1 MRDACKRQGMKIG
14 KKEALACVKNVEKFF
29 LLGRSFSGHQFLKS
43 SSHKVVEG
51 RKQQVKK
58 SIHEE
63 NIDKYA
69 DSRCDEDAAVISCDE
84 VFAKEFLTSISET
97 YLLIEHADINSK
109 SFSKELGN
117 LFLSD
122 SSFSLFMETSNLS
135 QLGHA
140 RLKAILEGIK
150 SLFDNRVR
158 VILYGDP
165 DFEAF
170 AEKRF
175 SSNDLEEE
183 ESDSLAA
190 TNKEKLTIALKERD
204 DAIKDKECITK
215 ELQESLRDKSLSD
228 NNLMKALHKIES
240 IEKELRFVKEEKDAA
255 ITELSKSKT
264 EFVEATGKIEE
275 LVRAKSKSDGELKE
289 NKIVE
294 GKLRCRLQILEERN
308 TLLETQINASVKD
321 VLEVAIQTD
330 GDYSEVL
337 EVATQTDGDYSKVLE
352 VATQTDGDYSEVGAI
367 KTEHKTTQTKHVNLT
382 SSGLTNIVMNLER
395 HAGVSDIVERVYRCI
410 RNFSTDSKQIHMPD
424 GRFQCIVKVTKGRH
438 VVDEQ
443 DLLKF
448 EGYGET
454 MYKAKEAA
462 FNNYI
467 DKIKTEAEKEKAML

>member
-1 MRDACKRQGMKIG
+1 MRDACKRQGLKIG

-29 LLGRSFSGHQFLKS
+29 LLGRSFSGHQFHKS

-63 NIDKYA
+63 NIDKYT
-69 DSRCDEDAAVISCDE
+69 DSRCDEGAAVISCDE

-215 ELQESLRDKSLSD
+215 ESLRDKSLSD

-255 ITELSKSKT
+255 ITELSKSKS

-337 EVATQTDGDYSKVLE
+337 EVATQTDGDYS
-352 VATQTDGDYSEVGAI
+352 EVGNI

-410 RNFSTDSKQIHMPD
+410 RNFSTDSKQIQMPD

>member
-1 MRDACKRQGMKIG
+1 MRDACKRQGLKIG

-29 LLGRSFSGHQFLKS
+29 LLRRSFSGHQFHKS

-63 NIDKYA
+63 NIDKYT
-69 DSRCDEDAAVISCDE
+69 DSRCDEGAAVISCDE

-215 ELQESLRDKSLSD
+215 DLQESLKI
-228 NNLMKALHKIES
+228 NLCLTI
-240 IEKELRFVKEEKDAA
+240 
-255 ITELSKSKT
+255 
-264 EFVEATGKIEE
+264 
-275 LVRAKSKSDGELKE
+275 
-289 NKIVE
+289 
-294 GKLRCRLQILEERN
+294 IL
-308 TLLETQINASVKD
+308 
-321 VLEVAIQTD
+321 
-330 GDYSEVL
+330 
-337 EVATQTDGDYSKVLE
+337 
-352 VATQTDGDYSEVGAI
+352 
-367 KTEHKTTQTKHVNLT
+367 
-382 SSGLTNIVMNLER
+382 
-395 HAGVSDIVERVYRCI
+395 
-410 RNFSTDSKQIHMPD
+410 
-424 GRFQCIVKVTKGRH
+424 
-438 VVDEQ
+438 
-443 DLLKF
+443 
-448 EGYGET
+448 
-454 MYKAKEAA
+454 
-462 FNNYI
+462 
-467 DKIKTEAEKEKAML
+467 